1 MHNPMIPQQQPN
13 MMQML
18 QQLRSNPM
26 QMLQQAGFQIPQNLN
41 DPNAIIQ
48 HLLQSGQ
55 LSQDRYNQLYQMA
68 QRMGAR

>member
-1 MHNPMIPQQQPN
+1 
-13 MMQML
+13 MQV
-18 QQLRSNPM
+18 
-26 QMLQQAGFQIPQNLN
+26 LQQAGFRIPQNLN

-48 HLLQSGQ
+48 HLMQSGQ

>member
-1 MHNPMIPQQQPN
+1 MNNPLVRQQPN

-18 QQLRSNPM
+18 QQMRSNPM
-26 QMLQQAGFQIPQNLN
+26 QTLQQAGFKVPQNMN

-48 HLLQSGQ
+48 HLMQSGQ

-68 QRMGAR
+68 QQMSAR

>member
-1 MHNPMIPQQQPN
+1 MSNPMIPQQQPN

-18 QQLRSNPM
+18 QQ
-26 QMLQQAGFQIPQNLN
+26 AGFRIPQNLN

-48 HLLQSGQ
+48 HLMQSGQ